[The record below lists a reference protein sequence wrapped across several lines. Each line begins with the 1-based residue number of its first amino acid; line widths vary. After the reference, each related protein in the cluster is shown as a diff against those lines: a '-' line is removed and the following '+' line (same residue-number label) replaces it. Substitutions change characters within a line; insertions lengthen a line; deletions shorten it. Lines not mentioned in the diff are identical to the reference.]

1 MTQEYGS
8 SILSHILGQVP
19 HQTGDNRP
27 IYKNYSS
34 VSSTI
39 DDYIVSQGFAEGS
52 SFTTRFSYTRN
63 NKEVIFG
70 FVTEPAEVDVEGTY
84 VILITDM
91 ELNPLGLIQ
100 SFESGTEFRR
110 FYKKLENDTGE
121 GRIYYIDETPL
132 DANPY
137 QARIVC
143 INDPTSVEEG
153 DPYEVEILISYIIP
167 NLDGFDFINC
177 FNKNPDTTQFS
188 FIHYYGWEVNRLS
201 VVEMNA
207 PVGSSVE
214 WNYYTYGS
222 EILDY
227 TQRNAITNLWG
238 DNFSARICI
247 NISGE
252 NVDDDAYFYIFN
264 TQNENDTLSLELEKI
279 ITIEQ
284 NTQALMMIDNNNIIY
299 GNYNPFD
306 RTVDHGLY
314 KMNLN
319 TEVRTTLFTNSYH
332 NKYTIKVINGVPF
345 VCRNEYNDTDQVG
358 EIYVGIVYNNTYYE
372 YSLNIE
378 EQTERDDDFF
388 LVNSF
393 NLYSF
398 RVMNSGKIYKVQT
411 IFNTN
416 NYNGNPFADKNSVV
430 SNSVVLE
437 NNTEIL
443 FARNLYNK
451 TISQN
456 TVESTVEIPAY
467 QLNGIEIPYQS
478 LMSKNND
485 IMLVNENTIEKNLY
499 ESVLLNFFNTITII
513 DRNNGKNKVMTN
525 ASNYFVNGLEN
536 GIDDIKALKFRVSYS
551 DNSTF
556 IGVIGETHLNIAG
569 ILNFVIYTKEG
580 VDKIE
585 ILSNDESMVYATI
598 TGEFDSNSYYRI
610 NQIVRIIE

>member
-19 HQTGDNRP
+19 NQTGDNRP

-34 VSSTI
+34 ASSTI
-39 DDYIVSQGFAEGS
+39 NDYIVSQGFEEGS
-52 SFTTRFSYTRN
+52 KFVTRFSYTRN
-63 NKEVIFG
+63 NKEIIFG
-70 FVTEPAEVDVEGTY
+70 KIVPAESDYSNVHA
-84 VILITDM
+84 ILITDM

-100 SFESGTEFRR
+100 SFESGTEFRE
-110 FYKKLENDTGE
+110 FYRKLENDTGE
-121 GRIYYIDETPL
+121 GRIYFIDECL
-132 DANPY
+132 VNEDY
-137 QARIVC
+137 QYRIVC

-167 NLDGFDFINC
+167 NTDYRNISLFM
-177 FNKNPDTTQFS
+177 KNPDTTQFS
-188 FIHYYGWEVNRLS
+188 FLQSEDYTITL
-201 VVEMNA
+201 VEMNA
-207 PVGSSVE
+207 PVGSPVE
-214 WNYYTYGS
+214 WNNYS
-222 EILDY
+222 
-227 TQRNAITNLWG
+227 ITSTEYLYSGTADISIIWG
-238 DNFSARICI
+238 DNFSAKLCSALLEDNLRIDI
-247 NISGE
+247 
-252 NVDDDAYFYIFN
+252 YN
-264 TQNENDTLSLELEKI
+264 TSNENDTLSLVLEKSI
-279 ITIEQ
+279 SLEQ
-284 NTQALMMIDNNNIIY
+284 DIQELKMIDTNNVIY
-299 GNYNPFD
+299 GNIDYFNEYD
-306 RTVDHGLY
+306 DYGLY
-314 KMNLN
+314 LLNLN
-319 TEVRTTLFTNSYH
+319 TEETTTLLTSTNQTF
-332 NKYTIKVINGVPF
+332 YTIKVINGIPF
-345 VCRNEYNDTDQVG
+345 VSRNEWYNSTYHFH
-358 EIYVGIVYNNTYYE
+358 IGIVFNGNYYE
-372 YSLNIE
+372 YDIPNE
-378 EQTERDDDFF
+378 EETLLSTFF
-388 LVNSF
+388 VINTF

-398 RVMNSGKIYKVQT
+398 RLLTLNNVYKVQT
-411 IFNTN
+411 IFNAN
-416 NYNGNPFADKNSVV
+416 NYNGEPFKDKNSVV

-437 NNTEIL
+437 NNNEIL

-536 GIDDIKALKFRVSYS
+536 GNDDIKALKFRVNYS

-569 ILNFVIYTKEG
+569 ILNFVIYTKDG

-585 ILSNDESMVYATI
+585 ILSNDESIVYATI

-610 NQIVRIIE
+610 NQIVRIVE